1 MRNSKKKKGEKK
13 KKHNLIS
20 TIPKQIKKPNQL
32 KKME

>member
-13 KKHNLIS
+13 KKRNLIS
-20 TIPKQIKKPNQL
+20 TISNQFKKPNQL